1 MMIMHFYKSNHS
13 IPHTHQ
19 TATSSGADRNRRP
32 GILRLWI
39 RKALLNWERRKM
51 IAILQ
56 AMDDHLLRD
65 IGIERCDILRVVN
78 GFTDRD
84 LGMDPV
90 ARDVERIEEAH
101 VHSAA

>member
-1 MMIMHFYKSNHS
+1 
-13 IPHTHQ
+13 
-19 TATSSGADRNRRP
+19 
-32 GILRLWI
+32 
-39 RKALLNWERRKM
+39 M

-84 LGMDPV
+84 LGTGPV
-90 ARDVERIEEAH
+90 ALHVEHIE